1 MQRDAVVMVIV
12 NAPAVMVNSTLVV
25 LGRLTAGRIRLER
38 THRLAVFAAVAEAT
52 TSYHWAHAC
61 TTPFDG
67 HRDQLSAMADR

>member
-12 NAPAVMVNSTLVV
+12 NAPAVMVNSTLV

-38 THRLAVFAAVAEAT
+38 THRLAVFAAVADAT